1 MVAVVHASS
10 PLLVKRGDD
19 EFSTS
24 DDKCKRPRRQRKQED
39 ERTVRF
45 DETPETFE
53 VPGRHGLSPQE
64 LSSMH
69 MSKADHVRIQMEI
82 VEVVRQY
89 RLRGKGKMWSPHDLD
104 RLRGLERVTNHDDAE
119 RPSRLKSAISAVI
132 ARQLNGELDEQW
144 LSNVYRPFSAKAQSV
159 ALEQAILDRESAF
172 SDAPRII
179 VMMR

>member
-1 MVAVVHASS
+1 VHASS

-64 LSSMH
+64 LSSVH
-69 MSKADHVRIQMEI
+69 MSKSDHARIQMEI

-89 RLRGKGKMWSPHDLD
+89 RLRGMGKMWTPKQMDG
-104 RLRGLERVTNHDDAE
+104 LRGLERVTNYDDVE

-132 ARQLNGELDEQW
+132 SQQLNGEIDEKW

-159 ALEQAILDRESAF
+159 ALEQAIIDRESAF

-179 VMMR
+179 VMLR